1 MAETKSL
8 RPVALHDSAEYFPLD
23 YGGSPY
29 QWPDGVTEIMPT
41 NSSWAAFQYHAPGL
55 GGFAFV
61 FVLTQL
67 TVWPAAYYL
76 RKLPV
81 LNKMF

>member
-8 RPVALHDSAEYFPLD
+8 RPVALHDQAEYFPLD

-29 QWPDGVTEIMPT
+29 RWPDGITEIMPT
-41 NSSWAAFQYHAPGL
+41 NNTWAAFQYHAPGL

-61 FVLTQL
+61 FRREASAELLQDRVHII
-67 TVWPAAYYL
+67 
-76 RKLPV
+76 RPV
-81 LNKMF
+81 L